1 MKFPFA
7 TVNASKFRR
16 LPSRKNACNFSD
28 RGKTRGRQRTESI
41 ARVSKGVGGNVSPF
55 LFASDDLRFDLSPLE
70 RCHGLR
76 TSRFAFIPRL
86 NRIIVKFGSSRM
98 EHRSNDRAECLAFE
112 WKIVHLRHS
121 PERFSSDVITNC
133 KDFSIFRIRS
143 MEFKAFQDRFDR
155 DVHEMSIRIQRVS
168 NYLYKPSCTWKGY
181 VWKEK
186 IDRSGTNDEDRPWRM
201 DRIGGPFP
209 CHYVNFIRAFVRG
222 LARRT
227 VSPY

>member
-28 RGKTRGRQRTESI
+28 RGKNEGKTENRKHCS
-41 ARVSKGVGGNVSPF
+41 G
-55 LFASDDLRFDLSPLE
+55 LE
-70 RCHGLR
+70 RGGWKRISIFICIGRFAIRFKPPRTLPRSSYIAIRIYSPAESNYRQIWVIAYGTSIQRSRRMSGLR
-76 TSRFAFIPRL
+76 VK
-86 NRIIVKFGSSRM
+86 NRSP
-98 EHRSNDRAECLAFE
+98 
-112 WKIVHLRHS
+112 S

-168 NYLYKPSCTWKGY
+168 NYLYKPSCT
-181 VWKEK
+181 
-186 IDRSGTNDEDRPWRM
+186 
-201 DRIGGPFP
+201 
-209 CHYVNFIRAFVRG
+209 
-222 LARRT
+222 
-227 VSPY
+227 